1 MAKIFNFL
9 YFEGNFWHFVIILFS
24 TIVGISFVTSCFS
37 FIKHKLTLTLL
48 ALLSWYGLLLLLFW
62 KGTPLSM
69 IGMAF
74 LSMGLGGFLYA
85 ILSFHTLSI
94 IRRIFKNNPSLP
106 PDLYVEKEPRKYKK
120 NRTKMCVFFFIIFLS
135 VSVTWAIANA
145 AEKWFLSERTSI
157 IFAIGLIIGPFISTL
172 LASKKGVYSS
182 CVFLI
187 FIAEVS
193 LMCASLYSQFAFWSV
208 IGNLTFGILITSSI
222 TICPLLTYY
231 LMGPVSFH
239 KNFSRVLIALL
250 SGGFGLIPLSTLS
263 PEVLMSTQFMMWAII
278 SLLGAFFTL
287 FSTWNHRFVLLK

>member
-1 MAKIFNFL
+1 MAKILNFL
-9 YFEGNFWHFVIILFS
+9 FFEGNYWNFSVLLLFS
-24 TIVGISFVTSCFS
+24 MVGISFVTSCFN
-37 FIKHKLTLTLL
+37 FIKHKATLILLSLMLSYGIFLL
-48 ALLSWYGLLLLLFW
+48 AYWQ
-62 KGTPLSM
+62 GTPLSL
-69 IGMAF
+69 IGIAF
-74 LSMGLGGFLYA
+74 LGLGLGGLMYA

-120 NRTKMCVFFFIIFLS
+120 NRTKMCIFFFIIFLS
-135 VSVTWAIANA
+135 ASVTWAIANA

-193 LMCASLYSQFAFWSV
+193 LMCASLYSQFAFWSM